1 MTHHHS
7 KRFLSSQSLD
17 CEVQKQSTF
26 FFFGLYE
33 YSPDLT
39 TILWIIK

>member
-17 CEVQKQSTF
+17 CEVQKQSFGFGGF
-26 FFFGLYE
+26 FLD
-33 YSPDLT
+33 SVNIVLT
-39 TILWIIK
+39 LQLFYG